1 MIWFRGLLITVA
13 LLVFAS
19 VTPAQQ
25 QTIASSNTS
34 RNSGRPVTIPLTI
47 KLKEPLAEPE
57 LQNID
62 LVISEDGDPQTI
74 TSIRGTN
81 APITLAIL
89 IQDDLVS
96 SVSNEMKS
104 LAEFVRSRPRGSRIM
119 VGYLHTG
126 SLQVKQ
132 KFTTDLEKAAK
143 ALRPPV
149 GFASAAPY
157 NPYVEVLEAL
167 KKFEGQPLGR
177 RAILLVS
184 DGLDVSR
191 GIDSSSP
198 TQSVDL
204 QRGINEAQRRGVA
217 VYGFYA
223 PTAGTANNSLLASNA
238 QSSLLHLANETGG
251 HAFFQ
256 GTGAPVSFVPYL
268 RELDM
273 SLDRQAALTFLSTHL
288 NKGFHKIQITSAT
301 PGVKIAYPSGYV
313 R

>member
-1 MIWFRGLLITVA
+1 M
-13 LLVFAS
+13 
-19 VTPAQQ
+19 
-25 QTIASSNTS
+25 
-34 RNSGRPVTIPLTI
+34 TIPLTI
-47 KLKEPLAEPE
+47 KLKEPLQEPE

-62 LVISEDGDPQTI
+62 LTISEDGDPQTI
-74 TSIRGTN
+74 TSIRGAGTN
-81 APITLAIL
+81 SPITLAVL

-96 SVSNEMKS
+96 SVSNEIKG
-104 LAEFVRSRPRGSRIM
+104 LAEFIRTRPRGSRIM
-119 VGYLHTG
+119 VGYLRTG

-143 ALRPPV
+143 ALRPPI

-167 KKFEGQPLGR
+167 KRFEGQPLGR

-191 GIDSSSP
+191 GFDSSSP

-204 QRGINEAQRRGVA
+204 QRAISDAQRRSVA

-223 PTAGTANNSLLASNA
+223 PTVGAANNPLLTSNA
-238 QSSLLHLANETGG
+238 QSSLLHLSNETGG

-256 GTGAPVSFVPYL
+256 GIGAPVSFNPYL
-268 RELDM
+268 KELDM
-273 SLDRQAALTFLSTHL
+273 ALDRQAALTFLSTHL

-301 PGVKIAYPSGYV
+301 PGVKIAYPTGYV